1 MVKKVKALSEKQLSL
16 RIKESA
22 HQIWLAGLG
31 AFALAQEEG
40 SKVFDN
46 LVNEGKVI
54 EDRTRKAANERVD
67 SIRDRATGTF
77 DRLEQVFE
85 DRVSRALNRL
95 GVPTNE
101 DIQVL
106 ATRVAE
112 LNKNVQALLDAQK
125 PTRTVSRKAD
135 EKLED
140 KSAA

>member
-40 SKVFDN
+40 GKVFDN

-125 PTRTVSRKAD
+125 PARAVSRKAD